1 MSASAEAAP
10 GTTARVVL
18 TADLHARPAGQLA
31 RVVAAYSAAVQLTVD
46 DRTADCRSVLAVMG
60 LGATAGESV
69 TVWAHGDDAASA
81 AAAVVEVLSA
91 APGET
96 ELVP

>member
-1 MSASAEAAP
+1 MSASAEAVP

-60 LGATAGESV
+60 LGATTGETV
-69 TVWAHGDDAASA
+69 TVWAQGSDAVEVVV
-81 AAAVVEVLSA
+81 AVVEVLSSA
-91 APGET
+91 SGKT
-96 ELVP
+96 ELAP